1 MTEPSHIKEITIKPV
16 KNIDDKGV
24 LAQLDESIL
33 ECLGAEVLETGFD
46 LRSNRRDMFFAHGSV
61 QYQPYNKTAKVILNT
76 KQ

>member
-1 MTEPSHIKEITIKPV
+1 MTEASDIKKVTIKPV

-33 ECLGAEVLETGFD
+33 ECLGGEVLETGFD

-61 QYQPYNKTAKVILNT
+61 QYQPYNKTAKITLNT
-76 KQ
+76 EQ